1 MESLHYV
8 HGEDYLLP
16 QCLSLL
22 RGVDGYQRNT
32 ERRGG
37 GGEVLCLSSII
48 SWGGGVSKTTIEP
61 SLRSHRMSYSV
72 HVQTS
77 AFKKR

>member
-16 QCLSLL
+16 QCLSLK
-22 RGVDGYQRNT
+22 QRCKWVPT
-32 ERRGG
+32 KSRRE

-48 SWGGGVSKTTIEP
+48 SLGGGG
-61 SLRSHRMSYSV
+61 
-72 HVQTS
+72 
-77 AFKKR
+77 

>member
-37 GGEVLCLSSII
+37 EVLCLSSII
-48 SWGGGVSKTTIEP
+48 SWGGGVE
-61 SLRSHRMSYSV
+61 
-72 HVQTS
+72 
-77 AFKKR
+77 

>member
-16 QCLSLL
+16 QCLPLL
-22 RGVDGYQRNT
+22 RGVNGYQRKA
-32 ERRGG
+32 EGR

-48 SWGGGVSKTTIEP
+48 SWGGGE
-61 SLRSHRMSYSV
+61 
-72 HVQTS
+72 
-77 AFKKR
+77 

>member
-1 MESLHYV
+1 MGTNEIPK
-8 HGEDYLLP
+8 E
-16 QCLSLL
+16 
-22 RGVDGYQRNT
+22 
-32 ERRGG
+32 G

-61 SLRSHRMSYSV
+61 SLRSRRMSYSV